1 MSGRLT
7 DEFVERV
14 RSESDI
20 VSVVSGYVPMKKKGN
35 RYWGCCP
42 FHQENTP
49 SFSVVPD
56 QGFFYCFGCHAGGKR
71 PTALPLFK
79 AGNCQ
84 FQLIAG
90 RVGHPAI
97 IIAGALVESRMPE
110 CGGKIDRLADCASS
124 IVVSTTMD
132 FE

>member
-42 FHQENTP
+42 FHQENTKA
-49 SFSVVPD
+49 
-56 QGFFYCFGCHAGGKR
+56 FFIALGAMRGGMS
-71 PTALPLFK
+71 LSLF
-79 AGNCQ
+79 Q
-84 FQLIAG
+84 
-90 RVGHPAI
+90 
-97 IIAGALVESRMPE
+97 
-110 CGGKIDRLADCASS
+110 
-124 IVVSTTMD
+124 
-132 FE
+132 